1 MDKVKFESIKCK
13 YGPFA
18 SWAIWDEHDIRNLD
32 IFDIEK
38 NQGTLTKL
46 KPHIALVG
54 LNLSGPL
61 NDKFSNFHDAKRG
74 SSTTSL
80 KKLRY
85 ALSGTPLEGAYMTDI
100 IKCVIQPNSDKLK
113 KYLKTNPKVELENVE
128 SFRKEIE
135 YLGVD
140 NHVIVAMGAAAK
152 CILDRNLKDEY
163 CIKEIPHYSWSKLS
177 PNESVYKENVKKK
190 LLDIF

>member
-1 MDKVKFESIKCK
+1 LDREKFDYIKKC
-13 YGPFA
+13 YGHVA

-38 NQGTLTKL
+38 NPKTLTKL
-46 KPHIALVG
+46 KPQIVLVG
-54 LNLSGPL
+54 LNISAPL
-61 NDKFSNFHDAKRG
+61 EDKFSNFHDAEPG

-85 ALSGTPLEGAYMTDI
+85 ALSGTPLEGAYMTDV
-100 IKCVIQPNSDKLK
+100 IKYFVQSDSVNVKN
-113 KYLKTNPKVELENVE
+113 YLKDNPKIELENVE

-140 NHVIVAMGAAAK
+140 NQVIVAMGDAAK
-152 CILDRNLKDEY
+152 CILDRNLEHEY
-163 CIKEIPHYSWSKLS
+163 RIKKIPHYGLS
-177 PNESVYKENVKKK
+177 PLSRNEKNYKENVEEK
-190 LLDIF
+190 LSDIF